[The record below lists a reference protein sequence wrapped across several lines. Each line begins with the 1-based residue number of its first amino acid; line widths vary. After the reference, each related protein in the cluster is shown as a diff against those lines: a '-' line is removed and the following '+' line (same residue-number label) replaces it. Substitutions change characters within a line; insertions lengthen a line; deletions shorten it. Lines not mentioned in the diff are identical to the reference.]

1 MSTAYRRLPTPAPVH
16 ETMEL
21 LIVRHAI
28 AFEHDRH
35 RWRDDGARPLSPA
48 GIRRARKAA
57 AGLKEFSKSPGR
69 VLTSPLVRA
78 RQTAQ
83 ILTDVAG
90 WPQAEEAAEL
100 SPGAPALAVL
110 TLLAKNRVQLVAVVG
125 HQPGLGALL
134 TACLLEDGEA
144 LPIEM
149 KKNAIACVSF
159 DGSLRAGRASLKW
172 LATPR
177 MLRGFRHD

>member
-1 MSTAYRRLPTPAPVH
+1 
-16 ETMEL
+16 MEL

-28 AFEHDRH
+28 ALERNRE

-48 GIRRARKAA
+48 GMRQSRKAA
-57 AGLKEFSKSPGR
+57 AGLKEFCRAPDR
-69 VLTSPLVRA
+69 LLTSPLARA

-90 WPQAEEAAEL
+90 WPQAEEAPEL
-100 SPGAPALAVL
+100 SPGGAPLAVL
-110 TLLAKNRVQLVAVVG
+110 TLLGQKRSKLVAVVG

-134 TACLLEDGEA
+134 TACLLGEDGA
-144 LPIEM
+144 LAVEM
-149 KKNAIACVSF
+149 KKNAVACVSF
-159 DGSLRAGRASLKW
+159 EGSPRAGRAVLQW

-177 MLRGFRHD
+177 MLRRLRPD

>member
-1 MSTAYRRLPTPAPVH
+1 
-16 ETMEL
+16 MEL

-28 AFEHDRH
+28 AFERDRQ
-35 RWRDDGARPLSPA
+35 RWRGDAARPLSPA

-57 AGLKEFSKSPGR
+57 AGLKEFSKAPDR
-69 VLTSPLVRA
+69 VLTSPLVRSK
-78 RQTAQ
+78 QTAQ
-83 ILTDVAG
+83 ILTDIAG
-90 WPQAEEAAEL
+90 WPQAEEAPEL
-100 SPGAPALAVL
+100 SPGAPAPAVL
-110 TLLAKNRVQLVAVVG
+110 TLLAKIRVKRVAVVG
-125 HQPGLGALL
+125 HQPDLGALL
-134 TACLLEDGEA
+134 TACLIEDGEA

-159 DGSLRAGRASLKW
+159 DGPLRAGRASLQW